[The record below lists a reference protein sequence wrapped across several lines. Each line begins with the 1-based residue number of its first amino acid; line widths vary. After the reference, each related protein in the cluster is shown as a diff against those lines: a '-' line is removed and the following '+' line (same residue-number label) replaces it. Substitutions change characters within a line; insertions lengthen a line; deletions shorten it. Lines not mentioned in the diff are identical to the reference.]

1 VQLNLV
7 PESLPGRPE
16 LHAVKAGTPADG
28 DKVINAYAYTPE
40 FHPGR
45 GRWFVDA
52 VFESAG
58 TSWPFLRLAV
68 ARYQPNSI
76 AGMEFS
82 HVMATDFVQLP
93 PERIGTVSRPDA
105 DHVRV
110 SITGVTAVTNAPG
123 VTLPADRPDK
133 PEQLA
138 ALLSKSRR
146 VVATLQ
152 ARGKTSGSDLEWISG
167 GDVPCQ
173 LAGVDAASF
182 EATWTAELSL
192 VPPEQLLTPGS
203 SDDLRVQIEEYEI
216 LSADETPGT
225 AGLTPTER
233 LVYADHFYL

>member
-1 VQLNLV
+1 MIK
-7 PESLPGRPE
+7 PGSPT
-16 LHAVKAGTPADG
+16 AG

-40 FHPGR
+40 FDPGR
-45 GRWFVDA
+45 KRWYVDA

-58 TSWPFLRLAV
+58 ASWPFLRLAV

-82 HVMATDFVQLP
+82 QVVATDFVQLP
-93 PERIGTVSRPDA
+93 PERIGTLSRPDK

-110 SITGVTAVTNAPG
+110 SITGVSSATNAPG
-123 VTLPADRPDK
+123 LTLPASRPDK

-138 ALLSKSRR
+138 PLLIKSHR

-152 ARGKTSGSDLEWISG
+152 TRGKTSGSDLEWKSG
-167 GDVPCQ
+167 TEVPCA
-173 LAGVDAASF
+173 LAGVDATTYK
-182 EATWTAELSL
+182 ATWTAELAL
-192 VPPEQLLTPGS
+192 EPAEQLLTPGD

-225 AGLTPTER
+225 PGLTPTER